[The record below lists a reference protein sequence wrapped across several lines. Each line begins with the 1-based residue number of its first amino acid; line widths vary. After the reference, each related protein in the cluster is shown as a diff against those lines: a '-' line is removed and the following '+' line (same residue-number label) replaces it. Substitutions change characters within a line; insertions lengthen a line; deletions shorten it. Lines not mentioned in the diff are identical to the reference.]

1 MYMTPEQMMA
11 SQKASMEAMTAF
23 GQTAF
28 ASFEK
33 LLDLNIKV
41 MKATLDE
48 ATQKVSEAAELKD
61 VQDAIAFA
69 SNAAQ
74 PAADKVMAYSRHVY
88 DILSTMNAEFA
99 KMGEAQLS
107 AHQKKAAELIEQMAK
122 NAPAGSETAVS
133 LIKSSFA
140 ASTAAY
146 EQFSKAAK
154 QAAEVAQSNMVTVA
168 DNAMKAAATATD
180 SVKATASRTRK
191 AA

>member
-1 MYMTPEQMMA
+1 MYMTPEQLMA

-28 ASFEK
+28 SSFEK

-48 ATQKVSEAAELKD
+48 ATQKAGEAAELKD
-61 VQDAIAFA
+61 VQDAVAFA
-69 SNAAQ
+69 SSAAQ

-88 DILSTMNAEFA
+88 DILSTMNAELA
-99 KMGEAQLS
+99 KMGEAQLA
-107 AHQKKAAELIEQMAK
+107 AHQKKAAELIEQLAK
-122 NAPAGSETAVS
+122 NAPAGSETAVG

-154 QAAEVAQSNMVTVA
+154 QAAEVAESNMVNAANT
-168 DNAMKAAATATD
+168 AMKAAATASD
-180 SVKATASRTRK
+180 SVKATASRARK